1 MAVVFNPTAEE
12 TRALEALIAE
22 LPRIQDTLVQNHP
35 QLTRPDRGAH
45 QQQLAGSKVLNPG
58 NWQET
63 TDVPEGQ
70 LPSTRFTAA
79 RFLAYRRSQQHR
91 RGT

>member
-1 MAVVFNPTAEE
+1 MAIVFNPTAEE

-45 QQQLAGSKVLNPG
+45 QQQLAGSRKIFRDQAEVLVSS
-58 NWQET
+58 
-63 TDVPEGQ
+63 DK
-70 LPSTRFTAA
+70 R
-79 RFLAYRRSQQHR
+79 
-91 RGT
+91 

>member
-45 QQQLAGSKVLNPG
+45 QQQLAGSKVLLTVERSLVARYKEK
-58 NWQET
+58 QEAGQW
-63 TDVPEGQ
+63 VPNLGP
-70 LPSTRFTAA
+70 L
-79 RFLAYRRSQQHR
+79 
-91 RGT
+91 